1 MSALPGPLPSS
12 FSVAVYTKRRA
23 CVLDTYLALSPLGL
37 LLAQRLSTEFDLWL
51 VRELWQILDNT
62 QFYLAQPE
70 RLLAVAPEGGAAWP
84 AEPVDAEAL
93 RDTLSQWEAART
105 AHDLTGLRIYWI
117 GDALDESLLPPDADP
132 QVVSRFEMLA
142 SSLDARVRVRARD
155 QDNVLV
161 DCFRDAVAL
170 AATLVPYRPFVLTCL
185 PEGAGEPLLCAHL
198 KEWRIAC
205 ARVDRTGKADME
217 RDSLVSLIGRTG
229 AGELLWTGLN
239 LAVLHVV
246 APRAIVMPSGGRP
259 ADELYGALPTPEEPE
274 AEPLDWWRNAR
285 SFWYPLDT
293 S

>member
-84 AEPVDAEAL
+84 AAPVDAEAL

-155 QDNVLV
+155 L
-161 DCFRDAVAL
+161 
-170 AATLVPYRPFVLTCL
+170 
-185 PEGAGEPLLCAHL
+185 
-198 KEWRIAC
+198 
-205 ARVDRTGKADME
+205 E
-217 RDSLVSLIGRTG
+217 RDSLVSLIGKTG

-239 LAVLHVV
+239 LAGLHGV

-285 SFWYPLDT
+285 SFWYPLDA